1 MSVPYISDSKY
12 EVSPTGQLL
21 KVQITD
27 EVREGI
33 QEFKKW
39 LPQIIGTRSVTV
51 GVCIREILKA
61 ASQNVSRQ
69 SHDADEFLEKM

>member
-1 MSVPYISDSKY
+1 MSVPSISDSKY

-33 QEFKKW
+33 QEFKKR

-69 SHDADEFLEKM
+69 SHNADEFLEKM

>member
-1 MSVPYISDSKY
+1 MSVPSISDSKY

-21 KVQITD
+21 KDQITD

>member
-1 MSVPYISDSKY
+1 MCFFNVSVPSISDSKY

-33 QEFKKW
+33 QEFKK
-39 LPQIIGTRSVTV
+39 
-51 GVCIREILKA
+51 
-61 ASQNVSRQ
+61 
-69 SHDADEFLEKM
+69 